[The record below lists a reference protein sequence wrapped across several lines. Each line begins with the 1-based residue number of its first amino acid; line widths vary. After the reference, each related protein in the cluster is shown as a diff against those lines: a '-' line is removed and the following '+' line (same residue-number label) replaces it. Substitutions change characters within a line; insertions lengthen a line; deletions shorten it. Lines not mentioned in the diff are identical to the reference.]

1 MIMMNTLPLVPDLK
15 WVSREDSQFKLR
27 YLDVR
32 SFTTTMVSTTTDQKL
47 SNKFIEL
54 RKSNGDHIKD
64 TTPDQPIHVDCQLIY
79 PHQGQTRDG
88 ALYLAREM
96 EDKWDVYLFDGI
108 IYFARSWSGVL
119 VYKAAI
125 AFMDTQAIISN
136 IDAIRQTTIGGS
148 WVTICAVDF
157 LVKSHLYRREAPHIL
172 PPSIPNDDM
181 GIAAYSFQEYGRWAS
196 FATYEDT
203 TRIRIEECP
212 RRG

>member
-1 MIMMNTLPLVPDLK
+1 MIPYAGSSYPCGLPVDL
-15 WVSREDSQFKLR
+15 S
-27 YLDVR
+27 
-32 SFTTTMVSTTTDQKL
+32 
-47 SNKFIEL
+47 
-54 RKSNGDHIKD
+54 H
-64 TTPDQPIHVDCQLIY
+64 
-79 PHQGQTRDG
+79 TRDKPG
-88 ALYLAREM
+88 MELYTWHA
-96 EDKWDVYLFDGI
+96 KWKTNGISILFDGI

-125 AFMDTQAIISN
+125 TFMDTQAIISN

-172 PPSIPNDDM
+172 PPSIPDDEM

-203 TRIRIEECP
+203 TRITH
-212 RRG
+212 G